1 MNTDVSVRTLRATL
15 PMEEFA
21 RRFRLNIPV
30 EQLCGACPNYG
41 RRWACPP
48 LSPAD
53 CITHYSTIEVW
64 VVQITPAQPDL
75 PLSEAH
81 TIINAQRAVVEPLM
95 LAREAEL
102 HGRAALFTGLCPHC
116 PHQQC
121 ARIAGEPC
129 RHPELVRPSL
139 EALGFNLGEVTREL
153 FNIDMLWGRHGR
165 LPQYLTLVGAV
176 CY

>member
-21 RRFRLNIPV
+21 RRFRLDIPV
-30 EQLCGACPNYG
+30 AQLCGACPNYG

-64 VVQITPAQPDL
+64 VVQITPAQTDL

-81 TIINAQRAVVEPLM
+81 PII
-95 LAREAEL
+95 
-102 HGRAALFTGLCPHC
+102 
-116 PHQQC
+116 
-121 ARIAGEPC
+121 GEPC

>member
-1 MNTDVSVRTLRATL
+1 MSADVRVRTLRATL
-15 PMEEFA
+15 TMEEFS
-21 RRFRLNIPV
+21 RRFRLDIPV

-48 LSPAD
+48 LSDAD
-53 CITHYSTIEVW
+53 CITHFATIEVW
-64 VVQITPAQPDL
+64 LVQITPVQADL
-75 PLSEAH
+75 PLSEAYP
-81 TIINAQRAVVEPLM
+81 IIARQREALEPIM
-95 LAREAEL
+95 LAREAEVN
-102 HGRAALFTGLCPHC
+102 GRAALFTGLCPHC
-116 PHQQC
+116 PNQQC
-121 ARIAGEPC
+121 ARISREPC

-139 EALGFNLGEVTREL
+139 EALGFNLGEVTRQL

>member
-1 MNTDVSVRTLRATL
+1 MNIDVNVRTLRATL

-21 RRFRLNIPV
+21 QRFSLNIPV
-30 EQLCGACPNYG
+30 EQLCGVCPNYG

-53 CITHYSTIEVW
+53 AITHFSTIEVW
-64 VVQITPAQPDL
+64 VTQITPAQADL
-75 PLSEAH
+75 PLSEAYP
-81 TIINAQRAVVEPLM
+81 IIAEQRAAIEPLM

-102 HGRAALFTGLCPHC
+102 NGRAALFTGLCPHC
-116 PHQQC
+116 PNQQC
-121 ARIAGEPC
+121 ARISGAPC

-139 EALGFNLGEVTREL
+139 EALGFNLSEVTRQL
-153 FNIDMLWGRHGR
+153 FNIDMLWGRQGR
-165 LPQYLTLVGAV
+165 LPRYLTLVGAV